1 MGVNDMKKAY
11 TLIEIL
17 VVTMIIGT
25 MLLPLL
31 KGVEATYNKVQQTTD
46 NIVEYQNQVEELLN
60 DKCIEKYNSDKLYKE
75 QFTQTN

>member
-31 KGVEATYNKVQQTTD
+31 KGVEATYNEVQQTTD
-46 NIVEYQNQVEELLN
+46 NIVDYQNKVEELLN
-60 DKCIEKYNSDKLYKE
+60 DKCIEKYNTNKLYKE
-75 QFTQTN
+75 QFAQTD